1 MVKNQSTMTG
11 PAMRPMK
18 REPVRCS
25 AKTPI
30 EAVCQLFRMNHMVHW
45 YMTFTFHAFSFKG
58 IGVQQVLGHRPP
70 GPLG

>member
-30 EAVCQLFRMNHMVHW
+30 EAVCQLFRMNHMVHDL
-45 YMTFTFHAFSFKG
+45 HFSCLF
-58 IGVQQVLGHRPP
+58 L
-70 GPLG
+70 